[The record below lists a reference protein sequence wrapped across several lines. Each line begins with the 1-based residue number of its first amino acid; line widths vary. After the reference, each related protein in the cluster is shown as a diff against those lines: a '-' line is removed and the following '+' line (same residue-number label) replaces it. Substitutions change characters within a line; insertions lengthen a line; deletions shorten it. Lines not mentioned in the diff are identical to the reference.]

1 MSVRKILIVLGIIV
15 ALSPYLGFPSW
26 VDTVV
31 NTFAGLAIVFFLL
44 MKKSAK
50 LSVPTDSVPIDASSE
65 RSNEEKELRVK
76 RGADKNSSPVRM
88 EKQEI
93 LSTETERVLSSQ
105 TSSVVSDA
113 GAPVLNATPATA
125 TVPTTPAR
133 GRGARVS
140 RTNKL

>member
-1 MSVRKILIVLGIIV
+1 MSVRKILIVLGVVV

-26 VDTVV
+26 VDAAV

-50 LSVPTDSVPIDASSE
+50 LSVPTDSAPIDASLE

-76 RGADKNSSPVRM
+76 RGASKNSSPVRT

-93 LSTETERVLSSQ
+93 LSTETERALSSQ
-105 TSSVVSDA
+105 PSSVVSEV
-113 GAPVLNATPATA
+113 GAPVLNATP
-125 TVPTTPAR
+125 
-133 GRGARVS
+133 
-140 RTNKL
+140 